1 MWIYRCLVT
10 SFLASGNKNMEDAVM
25 IGGRGL
31 EVTGYT
37 SDQDRINQSRNT
49 LLFLISLG
57 MLRVVNKN
65 YVDVGH

>member
-1 MWIYRCLVT
+1 
-10 SFLASGNKNMEDAVM
+10 M

-57 MLRVVNKN
+57 MLSVVNKN
-65 YVDVGH
+65 IGIMWTLAINMINT